1 MNILFVLLGCNIYS
15 ILLNRLETSFKFIEE
30 NIKYTSNINTPNIN
44 TNIDYNSKIV
54 LNYNNSNIY
63 GTNFYKKVKYH
74 ITWFLSG
81 GIKNN
86 FVGAKSEANIMKSQ
100 IDNLINSKYNSNDD
114 YSKKYNFSNN
124 DLTCIP
130 KFDWNYILD
139 EKSTNTVE
147 NFISVSQFLNTTN
160 QLFDSIYIITSK
172 FHYDRANMILNL
184 IDPSK
189 NFKWILGDL
198 EEKDSR
204 YWESIHINN
213 VYSDVFKAKMSNY
226 IN

>member
-1 MNILFVLLGCNIYS
+1 MNILLVLLGCNIYS

-30 NIKYTSNINTPNIN
+30 NIKDIPN

-54 LNYNNSNIY
+54 LNYNNTNIY
-63 GTNFYKKVKYH
+63 ETNFYKKAKYH

-86 FVGAKSEANIMKSQ
+86 FVGAKSEAIIMKSQ
-100 IDNLINSKYNSNDD
+100 IDNLINSKYNLNDD
-114 YSKKYNFSNN
+114 NSKIYNCANN
-124 DLTCIP
+124 DLTCMT

-139 EKSTNTVE
+139 EKATNTAE
-147 NFISVSQFLNTTN
+147 NFISVSQFLNTTT
-160 QLFDSIYIITSK
+160 QLFDSIYVITSK
-172 FHYDRANMILNL
+172 FHYDRAKMMLNL

-213 VYSDVFKAKMSNY
+213 VYTDVSKAKMSNS